1 MFPFGAIRKFS
12 LSPFLLLKFICDES
26 TYHLLHTNTMNAASQ
41 QAIADNNAAV
51 SQIEAGDYLAAIENL
66 SSAVSS
72 FKRLFSQ
79 SEKPLETNCD
89 DITIYNC
96 IANTFP
102 LTGTNS
108 TETEF
113 LYEHPIRICEN
124 KVFGTTC
131 CESSIIA
138 SMVIFNLALAHH
150 LQANSVEQQE
160 GSCYCHLDETTY
172 ANLQKARQLYEIS
185 LTMQRDAQSTTDP
198 DKHNNDVFFMLAAF
212 NNLGL
217 VYRRLQNQDAS
228 VKCFQHIL
236 STLMCLTDAGYA
248 DGLSSKWDG
257 FFVNVTPLI
266 SKIPVARAA

>member
-1 MFPFGAIRKFS
+1 LFPFGAIRKFS
-12 LSPFLLLKFICDES
+12 LSFPFLLQFICDES

-41 QAIADNNAAV
+41 QSIADNNAAV

-72 FKRLFSQ
+72 FKRFFSQ
-79 SEKPLETNCD
+79 SEKPVETNGD

-113 LYEHPIRICEN
+113 LYDHPIRIFQK
-124 KVFGTTC
+124 KVLGTTY

-198 DKHNNDVFFMLAAF
+198 DKHNNDVFFYVGSF
-212 NNLGL
+212 QQLGIGLSTIAKPGRLCQMFSTYL
-217 VYRRLQNQDAS
+217 VYLDVFDGCRL
-228 VKCFQHIL
+228 CRWIIL
-236 STLMCLTDAGYA
+236 QMGWIFC
-248 DGLSSKWDG
+248 
-257 FFVNVTPLI
+257 
-266 SKIPVARAA
+266 